1 MEDTSRLYELMIGLG
16 FDRVATE
23 VYGVVLTCGPL
34 ARRGIVSILPGLLGQ
49 VDDAL
54 AVLRGR
60 GLIGSEYRR
69 LRRHRFYAV
78 APHLA
83 WRALGSELLWSTTDP
98 AAARSPSPDATHP
111 TIEARSGVCNEIAAV
126 AGRLYRPHAA
136 ALAHREWDAAT

>member
-1 MEDTSRLYELMIGLG
+1 MIGLG

-34 ARRGIVSILPGLLGQ
+34 ARRGIVSILPGLPGQ
-49 VDDAL
+49 VDGAL
-54 AVLRGR
+54 AVLQDR

-83 WRALGSELLWSTTDP
+83 WGAFGSELLWSTTDP
-98 AAARSPSPDATHP
+98 AAKQSASPGAIDPA
-111 TIEARSGVCNEIAAV
+111 IEARSGACDEIAAV
-126 AGRLYRPHAA
+126 AGRLYRPHAP
-136 ALAHREWDAAT
+136 ALAHREWDGRPRRRSRG